1 MLITKIAF
9 FTQFYRDDFYCTEI
23 LHLINFLSF
32 MEVLLLSKESS
43 KTDVRFTFLNHIFR
57 RDKKVKNYQR
67 CA

>member
-32 MEVLLLSKESS
+32 MEVLLLSFESS
-43 KTDVRFTFLNHIFR
+43 KTDVRFTFLNQYCKIGQ
-57 RDKKVKNYQR
+57 KVK
-67 CA
+67 

>member
-32 MEVLLLSKESS
+32 MEVLLLSFESS
-43 KTDVRFTFLNHIFR
+43 KTDVRFTAFF
-57 RDKKVKNYQR
+57 
-67 CA
+67 